1 MDQWPHIKIQITF
14 LPPKQGG
21 RTNPP
26 VLVSENGTYRP
37 HIVIGDPM
45 QRTPIMVGNEIRE
58 AYLGL
63 VFMSG
68 PTDVQFGELIE
79 AEAALM
85 YYPQPE
91 HASVVPGATFT
102 IREGP
107 KIVGYGRVKDVCL
120 PNDA

>member
-1 MDQWPHIKIQITF
+1 MDEWPHIKIQVTF
-14 LPPKQGG
+14 LPPTQGG
-21 RTNPP
+21 RTHPP

-45 QRTPIMVGNEIRE
+45 QRNAFIVGNEIRE
-58 AYLGL
+58 AYLGI
-63 VFMSG
+63 VFVFG
-68 PTDVQFGELIE
+68 PSDVRFGELIE
-79 AEAALM
+79 AEAALT

-107 KIVGYGRVKDVCL
+107 KIVGYGLVKDVCL
-120 PNDA
+120 RDDA